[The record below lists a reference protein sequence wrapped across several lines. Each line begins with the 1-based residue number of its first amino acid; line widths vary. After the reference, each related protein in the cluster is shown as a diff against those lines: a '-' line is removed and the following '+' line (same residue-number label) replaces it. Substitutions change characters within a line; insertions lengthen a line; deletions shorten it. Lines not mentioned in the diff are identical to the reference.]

1 MATMKEIAERL
12 GVSLG
17 TVSKGLNGGR
27 DISEDLRQD
36 ILNAAVE
43 LGYTSRR
50 SKKKDQR
57 KLAVL
62 IANMDFETEDS
73 FGYEIVLGFRQA
85 AFAADWAVDVL
96 PITRDFQQAHP
107 FDAFIKQEKWSGVF
121 LLGFSFEDP
130 WLTECRTTQ
139 VPTVLLDNSVN
150 ENPHVAGIGTDSD
163 EAMNMSVTCLTE
175 LGHEKIAFLNGSAG
189 SRISDHRMAAY
200 LSAMHRHRLP
210 IDPNLAVYGYYVAD
224 AAKYHVP
231 GFLDRG
237 ATAIL
242 CGNDLIA
249 SGVIECCRSL
259 GFYVPEDVSVIGFDD
274 IPLAEQLAPPLT
286 TIRQPRAALGRSGC
300 HTLLSIIDH
309 VPVSRTLLRPSL
321 IVRGSVAAAR
331 PRVAKKQEN
340 DQDSVER
347 VAPELYRIYAH
358 MPIF

>member
-1 MATMKEIAERL
+1 M
-12 GVSLG
+12 
-17 TVSKGLNGGR
+17 
-27 DISEDLRQD
+27 
-36 ILNAAVE
+36 
-43 LGYTSRR
+43 
-50 SKKKDQR
+50 
-57 KLAVL
+57 
-62 IANMDFETEDS
+62 
-73 FGYEIVLGFRQA
+73 
-85 AFAADWAVDVL
+85 DVL
-96 PITRDFQQAHP
+96 PIARDFQQAHP

-139 VPTVLLDNSVN
+139 VPAVLLDNAVN

-163 EAMNMSVTCLTE
+163 EAMNMSVTCLME

-210 IDPNLAVYGYYVAD
+210 IEPNLAVYGYYVAD

-259 GFYVPEDVSVIGFDD
+259 GFSVPEDVSVIGFDD

-340 DQDSVER
+340 DRDSVER

-358 MPIF
+358 MPMF

>member
-96 PITRDFQQAHP
+96 PITRDFQEARP

-130 WLTECRTTQ
+130 WLNECRTTQ
-139 VPTVLLDNSVN
+139 VPAVLLDNSVN

-163 EAMNMSVTCLTE
+163 EAMDMSVTCLME

-237 ATAIL
+237 ATAIM

-249 SGVIECCRSL
+249 SGVIECCRAL
-259 GFYVPEDVSVIGFDD
+259 GFSVPEDVSVIGFDD

-300 HTLLSIIDH
+300 HTLLSIIDQ

-340 DQDSVER
+340 DKDSVER
-347 VAPELYRIYAH
+347 VAPELYRIYAR
-358 MPIF
+358 MPML